1 MTFSTASSCVNSNR
15 RRWGGRYVF
24 VLGFDGFNPHN
35 NKLAGKKHSL
45 GDYPRLNL
53 PQEDRYKPENMFLAG
68 IIPAPHEPPKGG
80 LNHYVTPI
88 VDEFLE
94 FWALIALHEQGC
106 LVRAALAAVVSDLP
120 GKSLGFGPGS
130 QGGPSAGL
138 SSPWLYDGPLY
149 PWPSSNATSDTASNA
164 WANQAA
170 GCDALQHD
178 AEHYSALHSPHR
190 KKYVPAKNCFLI
202 SPKTTT

>member
-1 MTFSTASSCVNSNR
+1 MTFSMASSCVNSNR

-53 PQEDRYKPENMFLAG
+53 PQEDRHKPENMFLAG

-106 LVRAALAAVVSDLP
+106 LVRAALTAVICDLP
-120 GKSLGFGPGS
+120 GKSLGFGPCS
-130 QGGPSAGL
+130 QGGHLQACPVLGYAFHMM
-138 SSPWLYDGPLY
+138 DTLY

-164 WANQAA
+164 WVYWLAPAVV
-170 GCDALQHD
+170 GEPSC
-178 AEHYSALHSPHR
+178 YSGL
-190 KKYVPAKNCFLI
+190 
-202 SPKTTT
+202 